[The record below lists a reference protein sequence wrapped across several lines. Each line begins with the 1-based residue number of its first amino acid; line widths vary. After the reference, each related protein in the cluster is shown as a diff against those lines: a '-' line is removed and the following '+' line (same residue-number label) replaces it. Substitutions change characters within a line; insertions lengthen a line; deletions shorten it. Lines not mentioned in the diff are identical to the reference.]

1 MDDVVFEPPSVQQLI
16 LDAIRKDLAAEL
28 QRWQVALETDPNK
41 TQDTSVQLTYNVLRH
56 FLQHFASF
64 LPANLRRPGDDGNPQ
79 IYPVTLLCLLTEVDQ
94 SSHLE
99 PDEDLTLREPRR
111 VGQPVNPIAGRLGLR
126 APWVLFTPELAS
138 RTFEQHYH
146 IANERDVSMEPVKRD
161 ESVRVPPS
169 KFAQIA
175 KSERL
180 GDGLEWTAEML
191 YSDAPVRDA
200 NLYRKIFKMR
210 TLLGLDADLCRDVMQ
225 RRKLLAMGPRTAA
238 KPASASV
245 PAPASAAAIPV
256 SLAGS
261 YTNARVKITLAAAGS
276 EYHGVLELNG
286 KAFDLS
292 GREDNGVLRG
302 QFKQGANGWPFEASP
317 KGTTLEFKT
326 GSKVELLER
335 VPEPSLVINPF
346 EADGPAN
353 PFES

>member
-1 MDDVVFEPPSVQQLI
+1 M
-16 LDAIRKDLAAEL
+16 
-28 QRWQVALETDPNK
+28 
-41 TQDTSVQLTYNVLRH
+41 
-56 FLQHFASF
+56 
-64 LPANLRRPGDDGNPQ
+64 PANLRRPGDDGNAQ

-99 PDEDLTLREPRR
+99 PEEDLTLREPRR

-126 APWVLFTPELAS
+126 APWVTFTPELAS
-138 RTFEQHYH
+138 RTFEQHYY

-180 GDGLEWTAEML
+180 GDGIEWTAEML

-210 TLLGLDADLCRDVMQ
+210 TLLGLDADLCRDFMQ
-225 RRKLLAMGPRTAA
+225 RRKQLALGPRAAA
-238 KPASASV
+238 KPASV
-245 PAPASAAAIPV
+245 QTQTTAAAAPV
-256 SLAGS
+256 AFAGR
-261 YTNARVKITLAAAGS
+261 YANARVKIMLAAAGA
-276 EYHGVLELNG
+276 EYHGVVELSG
-286 KAFDLS
+286 KSFDLA

-302 QFKQGANGWPFEASP
+302 QFKQGAAGWAFEATL
-317 KGTTLEFKT
+317 KGATLEFKT
-326 GSKVELLER
+326 GSKVESLARE
-335 VPEPSLVINPF
+335 PEQAAAGNPF

-353 PFES
+353 PFESGA